1 MHPIFT
7 SERTVFWLPVVM
19 IGLLP
24 MFAQGQN
31 PKDHWAFQPLQDMSV
46 PYVMPTSNLK
56 TPIDRFIQK
65 QLASQQL
72 TLSSPADRTTWLR
85 RVSYDLRGLPPTPT
99 EVRNFLEDS
108 SPVAYEAV
116 IDRLLASPN
125 YGERWGKYWLDVV
138 GYADSNGYFSADTNR
153 PYAFHYR
160 DYVIRSLNADKGYD
174 QFIREQL
181 AGDEWISYLSK
192 PSVSELRDLMVATHF
207 LRNAPDG
214 SSESDGNPDEVTIDR
229 ATALEGSL
237 QIMMNALLGLTIQC
251 ARCHDH
257 KFEPIGHEEYYRLQA
272 IFYPAFPAFHND
284 AWVVPVKRMG
294 SITGVNAWTLWK
306 RQTADIDQRIDKLK
320 EEKKRA
326 PDKADDLDK
335 QIETINLKRPDPP
348 GTVAWVTDVM
358 VPAPEVYRLES
369 GNYQSQAELVHPSG
383 LSVLDIGNPVLPVRP
398 ISLPPLSAFAG
409 RDDGT
414 PFSTGSK
421 PRLSTGRRLAFA
433 QWITKPQTRAS
444 GLLAR
449 VIANRIWQFH
459 FGTGLVST
467 PDNFGLSGSPASH
480 PDLLEYLASYLVD
493 RNWSMKALHQLIL
506 RSAVYQQASDVPLTT
521 SGSQA
526 SEVDPA
532 NRLLW
537 KYPLRR
543 LDAEAIRDGMLV
555 VSGELDR
562 RMYGPYTPTQRTA
575 TGNVIVPNDYAE
587 MHRRS
592 IYLQQRRTQV
602 NTFLELF
609 DAPSI
614 ISNCSERGNSTV
626 PLQSLALL
634 NSTFVLQQASAFARR
649 LDRFRPDETR
659 ERIQHSFLILLGRL
673 PTSIEQKAALTFIK
687 KQQAIYHGS
696 QNATAQTWS
705 DYCQMLLATNAFLYI
720 E

>member
-46 PYVMPTSNLK
+46 PYVMPTSNMK

-72 TLSSPADRTTWLR
+72 ALSSPADRTTWLR

-116 IDRLLASPN
+116 IDRLLASPS

-181 AGDEWISYLSK
+181 AGDEWISYLSN

-284 AWVVPVKRMG
+284 AWVPPVKRIG
-294 SITGVNAWTLWK
+294 SIAGVNAWTLWK

-326 PDKADDLDK
+326 PDKAEDLDK
-335 QIETINLKRPDPP
+335 QIETINSKRPQSP

-358 VPAPEVYRLES
+358 VPAPEVFRLES

-383 LSVLDIGNPVLPVRP
+383 LSVLDIGNPVLPARP
-398 ISLPPLSAFAG
+398 ISLPALSAFAG

-414 PFSTGSK
+414 PFSTDSK
-421 PRLSTGRRLAFA
+421 LRLSTGRRLAFA
-433 QWITKPQTRAS
+433 QWITKPHTRAS

-506 RSAVYQQASDVPLTT
+506 RSAVYQQASEVSLTT
-521 SGSQA
+521 IGSRA

-537 KYPLRR
+537 KFPLRR

-575 TGNVIVPNDYAE
+575 TGNVIVPSDYAE

-614 ISNCSERGNSTV
+614 ISNCPERGNSTV

-649 LDRFRPDETR
+649 LDRFPPDETI
-659 ERIQHSFLILLGRL
+659 ERIQYSFLLLLGRL
-673 PTSIEQKAALTFIK
+673 PTSIEQKAAFTFIK
-687 KQQAIYHGS
+687 KQQLIYHGS
-696 QNATAQTWS
+696 QDSAAQTWS
-705 DYCQMLLATNAFLYI
+705 DYCQMLLATNAFLYL

>member
-72 TLSSPADRTTWLR
+72 ALSSPADRTTWLR

-138 GYADSNGYFSADTNR
+138 GYADSNGYFGADTNR